1 MEFYRSISYW
11 ESYASDLHWI
21 SVLDPYRRFSHATET
36 LDWLRG
42 RIWDVPVLLK
52 VLHEMDI
59 SMELPPTSI
68 EGVLSHRIEED
79 VDLESTTTT
88 SSVSIPDLELERS
101 DRLKAVNSLRIRFFT
116 WRRVWRLD
124 SSISRDTPSYPLKE
138 QAMCRMGVVREVGG
152 ETNSESDIEEC
163 RKTVW
168 SKPYH
173 FGSTTLPHFPF
184 TAASRRCRVSC
195 VSFHSPTTYCQYGF
209 LLPHGF
215 CKRALH
221 LRNHLFLLSTPHSLS
236 PLLLH
241 LFTQLCHVLIQIV
254 LHFLVACH
262 LIICRSELTSCLL
275 QFSRTRFQLSFHFF
289 NSFL

>member
-152 ETNSESDIEEC
+152 ETNSESDIEEWKDC
-163 RKTVW
+163 LVKTISLW
-168 SKPYH
+168 IHYTSSLPLH
-173 FGSTTLPHFPF
+173 RSQQTLSCFLCFIPF
-184 TAASRRCRVSC
+184 S
-195 VSFHSPTTYCQYGF
+195 
-209 LLPHGF
+209 
-215 CKRALH
+215 
-221 LRNHLFLLSTPHSLS
+221 NDLLSIRLP
-236 PLLLH
+236 
-241 LFTQLCHVLIQIV
+241 F
-254 LHFLVACH
+254 AAW
-262 LIICRSELTSCLL
+262 LL
-275 QFSRTRFQLSFHFF
+275 QPHWQRKWQYCYVRW
-289 NSFL
+289 